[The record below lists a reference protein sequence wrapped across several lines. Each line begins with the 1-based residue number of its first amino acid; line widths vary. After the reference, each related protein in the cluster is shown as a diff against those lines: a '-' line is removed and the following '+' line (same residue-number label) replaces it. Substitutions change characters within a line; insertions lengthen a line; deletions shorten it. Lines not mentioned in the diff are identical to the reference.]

1 MGVAAMASRLTA
13 LTLTLLC
20 LAACTDTTTFTSTW
34 KDPGAQPITPV
45 GKTVAAVFVT
55 QNVSQRRAAEDT
67 MAADLRARG
76 ATAIPSYTVM
86 QDYGGKTDADAAGT
100 QLKKAGAQAVV
111 IMRVVGK
118 DQQVTYTPG
127 TAYPAYYG
135 GFGPYWGYSWGTVY
149 DPGYLRT
156 DTMVSVETL
165 IYSLNSG
172 KLLWASTSRT
182 TNPQNV
188 DGLVKEV
195 ADATAKEMAKQGL
208 LAP

>member
-1 MGVAAMASRLTA
+1 MASRLTA

-20 LAACTDTTTFTSTW
+20 LAACTDTTTFTSVW
-34 KDPGAQPITPV
+34 KDPSAQPITPV

-55 QNVSQRRAAEDT
+55 SHIAQRRAAED
-67 MAADLRARG
+67 MLAADLTARG
-76 ATAIPSYTVM
+76 AHGIPSYTVM
-86 QDYGGKTDADAAGT
+86 QDYGGKTSADAAGT
-100 QLKKAGAQAVV
+100 QLKQAGAQGVV

-135 GFGPYWGYSWGTVY
+135 GFGPYWGYSWGAAY

-156 DTMVSVETL
+156 DTYVSVETL
-165 IYSLNSG
+165 VYSLNTG

-188 DGLVKEV
+188 ETLIKEV

-208 LAP
+208 LAGNPAG